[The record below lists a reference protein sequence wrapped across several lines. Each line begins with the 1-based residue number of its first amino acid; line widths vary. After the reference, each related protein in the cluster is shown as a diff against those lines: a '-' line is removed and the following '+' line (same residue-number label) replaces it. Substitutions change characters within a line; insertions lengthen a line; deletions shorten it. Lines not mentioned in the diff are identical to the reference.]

1 MGHGCDGEP
10 CRSLGPEWP
19 TRARATVRLESP
31 AFTPGEVQLEL
42 IWEAMQA
49 DPLKPLFWSDFAP
62 ATLGQWAE
70 LLHDD
75 YVQAWVIH
83 GPHGQLMG
91 LAQVS
96 GRRMTAWLKPLYG
109 ELDVY
114 LLPGYRGRWAADAI
128 RATTAYLLSQGY
140 QNLLAYIR
148 RDHRQ
153 SRRMAAHLGW
163 FRVGLV
169 PKYIPW
175 QGVLYDAVLYS
186 LKAPQ
191 EKA

>member
-1 MGHGCDGEP
+1 MLFE
-10 CRSLGPEWP
+10 E
-19 TRARATVRLESP
+19 
-31 AFTPGEVQLEL
+31 LEL
-42 IWEAMQA
+42 IWDAIQV

-70 LLHDD
+70 LLQDEA
-75 YVQAWVIH
+75 VQAWVIH

-96 GRRMTAWLKPLYG
+96 GRRITAGRQPLYG

-114 LLPGYRGRWAADAI
+114 LLPPWRGFLGAHAI
-128 RATTAYLLSQGY
+128 RRVTAHILDLGY

-148 RDHRQ
+148 RDHRI
-153 SRRMAAHLGW
+153 SRHMAAHLGW

-175 QGVLYDAVLYS
+175 QGQLYDAVLYS
-186 LKAPQ
+186 LKPPQ
-191 EKA
+191 ERA

>member
-1 MGHGCDGEP
+1 MTRGTIRLSTP
-10 CRSLGPEWP
+10 VLWPE
-19 TRARATVRLESP
+19 
-31 AFTPGEVQLEL
+31 LEL

-70 LLHDD
+70 ILQDD
-75 YVQAWVIH
+75 AVQAWVIH

-96 GRRMTAWLKPLYG
+96 GRRMTAGRHALYA

-114 LLPGYRGRWAADAI
+114 LRQGWRGFLGAEAI
-128 RATTAYLLSQGY
+128 RTVTNHLLSHGY

-148 RDHRQ
+148 RDHRA

-163 FRVGLV
+163 QRVGV
-169 PKYIPW
+169 IHKYIPVD
-175 QGVLYDAVLYS
+175 GVLYDAVLYQ
-186 LKAPQ
+186 LCG
-191 EKA
+191 

>member
-1 MGHGCDGEP
+1 MTRGTIRLSTP
-10 CRSLGPEWP
+10 VLWPE
-19 TRARATVRLESP
+19 
-31 AFTPGEVQLEL
+31 LEL

-70 LLHDD
+70 LLQDD
-75 YVQAWVIH
+75 AVQAWVIH

-96 GRRMTAWLKPLYG
+96 GRRMTAGRHPLYA

-114 LLPGYRGRWAADAI
+114 LLPGWRGFLGAEAI
-128 RATTAYLLSQGY
+128 RTVTNHLLSQGY

-148 RDHRQ
+148 RDHRA
-153 SRRMAAHLGW
+153 SRHMAAHLGW
-163 FRVGLV
+163 FRVGCV
-169 PKYIPW
+169 PAYIPW
-175 QGVLYDAVLYS
+175 QGQLYDAVLYS

-191 EKA
+191 EEA